1 MVLFFTK
8 WFISMGM
15 SDLLGNV
22 FANILTWIIIIALAL
37 LSRYLFQWILIRPL
51 EQIISRAFPKWTKSL
66 KKRGVLRRLALL
78 IPGII
83 VYAFAPV
90 FPDIQG
96 IIQRLSSAFM
106 ILVGAIALD
115 AILDTITDS
124 FQEKD
129 IARDRPIKSYAT
141 VVKLIMYVVVAIL
154 VIANLADTSPWGI
167 LSGIGAMTAVLLVI
181 FHDTLL
187 GLVASVQITKNELVA
202 VGDWIEVPK
211 YQADG
216 DVIDITLTTVRIQ
229 NWDRTITTVPSYA
242 LISSSFKNWKGMF
255 DSGGRRIKRSI
266 FLDMTSIRFVDD
278 ELYSRLSKI
287 QLIQPYLLMKKKEIA
302 DYNREHEVDETVDI
316 NGRRMTNLGTF
327 RAYVTAYLKQ
337 HPGIHKGLIM
347 MVRQLQP
354 TETGIPLEIYA
365 FTRDTAWVN
374 YEGIQSDIFDH
385 MLAVLAHFDLRVV
398 QMPTGNDLKS
408 LRDSPLPR

>member
-1 MVLFFTK
+1 
-8 WFISMGM
+8 MGM

>member
-1 MVLFFTK
+1 
-8 WFISMGM
+8 MGM

-96 IIQRLSSAFM
+96 IIQRLSSAFV